1 MSDFQ
6 NDLRNYVESVASPVS
21 ADEVMGSYT
30 VSRRVP
36 PSTRRGLVVALAT
49 AAAVLAAV
57 VGASYF
63 INQAPDQ
70 VVPIGTTATTVS
82 SNTTITNS
90 TVATTT
96 SVPSSTT
103 SPVAAA
109 VAVSALFDGEGP
121 RDALVSGFFLW
132 DVTGV
137 RLCELLLESFPP
149 QCGGAWLVIADPEN
163 LDAVLDNL
171 PTLSASDGVSWT
183 DTTVE
188 IAAYFDGNR
197 LILGGPGS
205 ADPSEQDLALAEA
218 FVDFAAGPNPDTAAQ
233 VPFGESVE
241 IGLGPDA
248 LKVLSGDDLADPSAW
263 VFDTE
268 FFRAYTGPFTAL
280 TLVKEPFTVTIGTH
294 PHCASPPVAPPSGF
308 ETYRRVSLQPETAT
322 SCLEWWTVDLFVD
335 ADGTIGAVTMDLYE
349 P

>member
-1 MSDFQ
+1 
-6 NDLRNYVESVASPVS
+6 
-21 ADEVMGSYT
+21 MGSYT

-36 PSTRRGLVVALAT
+36 PSTRRGLVVAVAT
-49 AAAVLAAV
+49 AAVVMAAV

-63 INQAPDQ
+63 INRAPDQ

-90 TVATTT
+90 TISTTT
-96 SVPSSTT
+96 STPSPTT
-103 SPVAAA
+103 SPA
-109 VAVSALFDGEGP
+109 VDAVTVSALFDGEGP
-121 RDALVSGFFLW
+121 RNALVAGFVFW

-149 QCGGAWLVIADPEN
+149 QCGGAWLVIADPVN
-163 LDAVLDNL
+163 LDVALGDIA
-171 PTLSASDGVSWT
+171 TGSASDGISWT
-183 DTTVE
+183 NTTAE
-188 IAAYFDGNR
+188 IPAYFDGDR
-197 LILGGPGS
+197 LIVGGPGA

-233 VPFGESVE
+233 VPFADLVE

-268 FFRAYTGPFTAL
+268 FFRAYTGPFSAL

-322 SCLEWWTVDLFVD
+322 SCLEWWTVDLFVS
-335 ADGTIGAVTMDLYE
+335 ADGTIGAVTLDLYE